1 MNRPCLDTALIAR
14 RRIALGLSQRA
25 LSAECGFT
33 NVTISLLESGR
44 NHEELTIR
52 KLGRL
57 ADALGLPTGALF
69 TDAQGDA
76 REPAEDDR
84 VLEALLAEAR
94 QALGR
99 GQIAVALGWTLDRV
113 EAALAQLA
121 SRLDPTGVLL
131 HRASS
136 GFTLRP
142 RSELFTHEQRQELER
157 LRLRTRQLRAPGM
170 RLLLAAVRGELPAD
184 WDQRAGNSDRV
195 NMSML
200 VNAGV
205 IERAE
210 TGYKPTTDLRRSLG
224 T

>member
-1 MNRPCLDTALIAR
+1 MTRPGLDTALITR
-14 RRIALGLSQRA
+14 RRIELGLSQRA

-57 ADALGLPTGALF
+57 ADALGLPIGALF
-69 TDAQGDA
+69 ADA
-76 REPAEDDR
+76 RGDGRKPVEDDR

-99 GQIAVALGWTLDRV
+99 GQIAVTLGWALDRV

-121 SRLDPTGVLL
+121 IRLESTGVLL

-142 RSELFTHEQRQELER
+142 RSELLSREQRQELER

-170 RLLLAAVRGELPAD
+170 RLLLAAVRGELPSD

-205 IERAE
+205 IERTE

>member
-1 MNRPCLDTALIAR
+1 MPSTCLDTALIAR
-14 RRIALGLSQRA
+14 RRIELGLSQRA
-25 LSAECGFT
+25 LSAECGFS

-52 KLGRL
+52 KLGQL
-57 ADALGLPTGALF
+57 ANALGLPIGVLF
-69 TDAQGDA
+69 ADA
-76 REPAEDDR
+76 RCEERKPANDDR

-99 GQIAVALGWTLDRV
+99 GQIAVTLGWALDRV
-113 EAALAQLA
+113 EAALEELA
-121 SRLDPTGVLL
+121 DRLGSTGVLL

-142 RSELFTHEQRQELER
+142 RSELLSGKQRQELER
-157 LRLRTRQLRAPGM
+157 LRMRTRQLRAPGM
-170 RLLLAAVRGELPAD
+170 RILLAAVRGELPSD
-184 WDQRAGNSDRV
+184 WDRLAGNSDRV

-205 IERAE
+205 LEGPKS
-210 TGYKPTTDLRRSLG
+210 GYQPTADLRRSLG
-224 T
+224 V